1 MGQSEDEKTYF
12 MFNDLR
18 TDTYIY
24 KYMDLD
30 YFLCMIKEGK
40 FYVSKKR
47 KFEDLNEIWPPYKQ
61 FYPFLVS
68 GNNSTIDYTRVSE
81 EVKRISMKWKDY
93 KNTGE
98 WFASCWTLRRD
109 ENFLMWKAYA
119 SKFGV
124 RICTTIDRLVDSITP
139 NVFHILCG
147 RIMYDGYYP
156 EKSIESLVFSKGG
169 YYSNED
175 EFRFYFIPKDG
186 YIDKDY
192 VELPINKNDDNDR
205 NVIIEIILSPCIKKK
220 AAEEIRR
227 MLSGMPE
234 LENCKISIS
243 KIELK

>member
-1 MGQSEDEKTYF
+1 
-12 MFNDLR
+12 
-18 TDTYIY
+18 
-24 KYMDLD
+24 
-30 YFLCMIKEGK
+30 
-40 FYVSKKR
+40 
-47 KFEDLNEIWPPYKQ
+47 
-61 FYPFLVS
+61 
-68 GNNSTIDYTRVSE
+68 
-81 EVKRISMKWKDY
+81 
-93 KNTGE
+93 
-98 WFASCWTLRRD
+98 
-109 ENFLMWKAYA
+109 
-119 SKFGV
+119 
-124 RICTTIDRLVDSITP
+124 
-139 NVFHILCG
+139 
-147 RIMYDGYYP
+147 MYDGYYP

>member
-109 ENFLMWKAYA
+109 ENF
-119 SKFGV
+119 FDV
-124 RICTTIDRLVDSITP
+124 
-139 NVFHILCG
+139 
-147 RIMYDGYYP
+147 
-156 EKSIESLVFSKGG
+156 ESL
-169 YYSNED
+169 
-175 EFRFYFIPKDG
+175 RI
-186 YIDKDY
+186 
-192 VELPINKNDDNDR
+192 
-205 NVIIEIILSPCIKKK
+205 
-220 AAEEIRR
+220 
-227 MLSGMPE
+227 
-234 LENCKISIS
+234 
-243 KIELK
+243 

>member
-1 MGQSEDEKTYF
+1 M
-12 MFNDLR
+12 
-18 TDTYIY
+18 
-24 KYMDLD
+24 KYGLLINNSIL
-30 YFLCMIKEGK
+30 F
-40 FYVSKKR
+40 F
-47 KFEDLNEIWPPYKQ
+47 
-61 FYPFLVS
+61 VS

-98 WFASCWTLRRD
+98 WFASCWTLRRN

-139 NVFHILCG
+139 NDFHILCG

-220 AAEEIRR
+220 AAEE
-227 MLSGMPE
+227 S
-234 LENCKISIS
+234 
-243 KIELK
+243 